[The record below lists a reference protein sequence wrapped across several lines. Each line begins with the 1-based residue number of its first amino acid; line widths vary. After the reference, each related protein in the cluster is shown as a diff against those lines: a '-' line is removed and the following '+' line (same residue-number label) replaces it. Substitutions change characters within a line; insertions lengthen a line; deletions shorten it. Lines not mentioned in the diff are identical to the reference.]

1 MSKLPGN
8 EPVVLVAVVPGSEIV
23 VEIWRIA
30 WTKEQAPNAGFAVEE
45 SNGRNQI
52 YGIKEI

>member
-1 MSKLPGN
+1 MFKLPGN
-8 EPVVLVAVVPGSEIV
+8 EPVVLVAVVSGSEIV

-30 WTKEQAPNAGFAVEE
+30 WTKGQAPTAGFAVEE
-45 SNGRNQI
+45 SNGRNQR